1 MVTSVKC
8 ECRRSLCTVLIT
20 NNIPWFYIAN
30 FPPPH
35 WTKSI
40 SCIKMY
46 GRILLIFPFYYSIL
60 YSCLKSRSVYSN
72 RGLYGVFFGV
82 IPDCNIKKI
91 PGYTGAIFIHNYAII
106 VKKHTLSPHH
116 SLNLFFNILQ
126 IFLLVA
132 LRYSPWHYRISPT
145 LPLPQASSVDTHS
158 HRA

>member
-40 SCIKMY
+40 SCIKIY

-72 RGLYGVFFGV
+72 RGLYVFFFGV
-82 IPDCNIKKI
+82 IPDCNIKKF

-116 SLNLFFNILQ
+116 SLNLFFQ
-126 IFLLVA
+126 YFTDFSARRV
-132 LRYSPWHYRISPT
+132 T
-145 LPLPQASSVDTHS
+145 L
-158 HRA
+158 